1 MKVFVSTH
9 VGKLDEKLRASVPS
23 PFRQL
28 IEAIGGS
35 LIYAYP
41 SFRNQSVE
49 VLTIERMQEVQKY
62 IEALDLFS
70 PEREALETSILSAS
84 QVLNI
89 DSKGRVMLSSELVEF
104 AGIEKDIIF
113 VGKGRVFE
121 IWSPAIFKLHYEKSR
136 LIALKN
142 LTEKGQIC

>member
-1 MKVFVSTH
+1 MQVFVSTH
-9 VGKLDEKLRASVPS
+9 VGKLDEKLRVSVPS
-23 PFRQL
+23 SFRQL
-28 IEAIGGS
+28 IEASGGS

-41 SFRNQSVE
+41 SFRNQAIE

-70 PEREALETSILSAS
+70 QEREALETSILAAS
-84 QVLNI
+84 QALNL
-89 DSKGRVMLSSELVEF
+89 DSKGRVMLSGELVEF

-121 IWSPAIFKLHYEKSR
+121 IWSPVIFKLHYEKSR
-136 LIALKN
+136 LSALKN
-142 LTEKGQIC
+142 LTEKGGMR